1 MILFSDFDRTLFFR
15 DEPEKTNTNIEAI
28 RKWKN
33 AGHDFCIA
41 TGRSYPSVTEETP
54 AMKEL
59 CDYYIVDCGSILLDR
74 SANILRSTS
83 FEPEIVSRMLK
94 TFEYFPE
101 TPFVVYF
108 TQNSEEY
115 SRPDAD
121 ITKLQFWFKDTRLI
135 PVATNALSL
144 LPVFAFYSIS
154 SPDRPIEAGHRG
166 FVEVSPKTAGKSDAI
181 NYLVQTRNYQP
192 ANIITV
198 GDSENDISM
207 INDYNGY
214 MVKGSIIDQSGGNF
228 KSTPSVAELVKSL
241 LQY

>member
-28 RKWKN
+28 RKWKS

-41 TGRSYPSVTEETP
+41 TGRSYPSVTNETP

-59 CDYYIVDCGSILLDR
+59 CDYYIVDCGSILLDH
-74 SANILRSTS
+74 SANILRTTNFSS
-83 FEPEIVSRMLK
+83 EIVSKLLA
-94 TFEYFPE
+94 YFNSLPE

-115 SRPDAD
+115 SRPNAD
-121 ITKLQFWFKDTRLI
+121 ITKLQFWFNDTRLI
-135 PVATNALSL
+135 PIAIEALSA
-144 LPVFAFYSIS
+144 LPVFAFYSITP
-154 SPDRPIEAGHRG
+154 PDRPEESGHRG

-241 LQY
+241 LQH